1 MIKKENNFVFID
13 NQNLFAELKRCG
25 WDLDYARF
33 IVYLREKYSAQRVF
47 LFVGYL
53 EEKLPFYEKLF
64 DFGYE
69 FIFKP
74 TIRTADGVKG
84 NCDADLIMHAMRQLD
99 QFDNAIIITSD
110 GDFYCLVE
118 YLAFK
123 NKLKKLI
130 IPNKERYS
138 SLLKKFRD
146 QSDYLND
153 YRDRFCFQK
162 KSPDKDGTL

>member
-33 IVYLREKYSAQRVF
+33 IVYLREKYSAQRI
-47 LFVGYL
+47 L
-53 EEKLPFYEKLF
+53 
-64 DFGYE
+64 
-69 FIFKP
+69 
-74 TIRTADGVKG
+74 RTADGVKG
-84 NCDADLIMHAMRQLD
+84 NCDADLILHAMRQLD
-99 QFDNAIIITSD
+99 QFDKAIIITSD

-130 IPNKERYS
+130 IPNKDRYS

-146 QSDYLND
+146 QSNYLND